1 VHFDVPVGGEEPRP
15 GDIVTVTIAEAA
27 PYHLLADGSANY
39 TVRRT
44 IGGDAYELEQAR
56 ADAGETSELGSKA
69 SAGKRSLTLSVK
81 K

>member
-1 VHFDVPVGGEEPRP
+1 MHFDVPEGGEVPRP

-27 PYHLLADGSANY
+27 PYHLLADGSSNY
-39 TVRRT
+39 SVRRT
-44 IGGDAYELEQAR
+44 IGGDAFEREQAR
-56 ADAGETSELGSKA
+56 TDAGQGGSTSDTA